1 MVFHILPTQQ
11 TSLSKSYI
19 NSCPVGPMLYTPE
32 KVVTWKESFANMY
45 SSSWL
50 SLVKGGGGIFHHQV
64 DVFPNANE
72 NLVPEKT
79 NTQHGSLSLFHSLP
93 RNSILPGTN
102 AFLLNICNVKPKNC
116 LHSSSSNPLFFKSTP
131 MVALSCQEADG
142 HNM

>member
-1 MVFHILPTQQ
+1 
-11 TSLSKSYI
+11 
-19 NSCPVGPMLYTPE
+19 
-32 KVVTWKESFANMY
+32 MY

-79 NTQHGSLSLFHSLP
+79 KTQHVSRHGSLSLFHSLL
-93 RNSILPGTN
+93 RDSILSGTN
-102 AFLLNICNVKPKNC
+102 AFLLNICNVEPKNC

-131 MVALSCQEADG
+131 MVALSCQEAVGLTCKFMLMFMHRTCENRRSVDTIS
-142 HNM
+142 